1 MNSRGEHRATAAA
14 GIHSRVPRTAAA
26 LLVVATVATAAT
38 WAEVHYAGGG
48 QAAQAANSSTS
59 QDSVPAAGASGGAQL
74 PPLETLSYQDVL
86 PASVSQFAPPSSA
99 AGTGTTVSAA
109 IGTGAMVGAEPY
121 QATLYAGTD
130 EHGDCADAFTGTA
143 PDAATKSCT
152 GYLTGDYVQQDHA
165 VYTSVTVLLYPDH
178 GSAAAAAAAITQPP
192 QSAPAAVAFREPGSG
207 LPELAAPA
215 ATPAGVRIQV
225 VGSAVDVV
233 QSADATVQPV
243 PESVTVPTW
252 YVSYTVGTEPDLT
265 WQ

>member
-1 MNSRGEHRATAAA
+1 MNSRGEHRAAAAA

-59 QDSVPAAGASGGAQL
+59 QDSAPASGASRGAQQ
-74 PPLETLSYQDVL
+74 PLLSTLSYQDVL
-86 PASVSQFAPPSSA
+86 PAAVSQFAAPT
-99 AGTGTTVSAA
+99 AGTSAA
-109 IGTGAMVGAEPY
+109 ISPALGTGAMVGSEPY
-121 QATLYAGTD
+121 QATLYAGAD
-130 EHGDCADAFTGTA
+130 NHVDCADAFTGTA
-143 PDAATKSCT
+143 PATATRGCT
-152 GYLTGDYVQQDHA
+152 GYLTGDYVQQDRA

-178 GSAAAAAAAITQPP
+178 AAAEGAAAAMAQPP
-192 QSAPAAVAFREPGSG
+192 QSVPAVVVFREPGSG
-207 LPELAAPA
+207 LPALVAPSA
-215 ATPAGVRIQV
+215 ATPAGVRVQV

-233 QSADATVQPV
+233 QSADATVQAL

-252 YVSYTVGTEPDLT
+252 YVAYTVGTEPDLT